1 MKKNKIRNEEW
12 LEANIPFLFESPSDY
27 LQSTGGFATDMFTST
42 FLMSQKNTI
51 EMTNSMSSV
60 RFSITVFVNKLNKN
74 QMIYTLEFRAVT
86 QNKIIDFLEG
96 IIVELSTLLPTTR
109 FERIDSLSFML
120 TKENENKSTIE
131 EIVNKFFIFMKYP
144 KYYMENE
151 CFFKNLSN
159 EDAQLIEMI
168 EY

>member
-12 LEANIPFLFESPSDY
+12 LEKNIPFLFESPCDY

-60 RFSITVFVNKLNKN
+60 RFSITVFVNKLNID

-86 QNKIIDFLEG
+86 KNKIIDFLEA
-96 IIVELSTLLPTTR
+96 IIIELSTLLSISH

-120 TKENENKSTIE
+120 TKENDNQSIIE
-131 EIVNKFFIFMKYP
+131 EIINKFFIFMKHP